1 MIPRVSP
8 VSSLCLVMLLLVTLL
23 AWTPALAS
31 DACSLVND
39 EYEENFY
46 VKCNYRPVC
55 YSCMRTDGCAFDTS
69 TGKCYLASSTVSL
82 SSTSSSSNS
91 SSASNASSVASE
103 EAGVATGYCSSS
115 DSTCNGCTSNCPTG
129 SGGCQCATMCESL
142 SSLNAKCSSTTGSS
156 HVAMK
161 VMVILSA
168 IVLLGALV
176 VMRWRCLKRSHR
188 TRTKAAAPREPPANM
203 LQLSGWRNHL
213 LTQSAPQSRQAAR
226 AALNGCYMKMDDG
239 SPRES
244 SSGATFEGESAPT
257 RQQQHTGIHVSDL

>member
-1 MIPRVSP
+1 MISSRSP
-8 VSSLCLVMLLLVTLL
+8 SSSSSLVMLLLLVMLS
-23 AWTPALAS
+23 WTPALAS

-39 EYEENFY
+39 EYEQNFY

-69 TGKCYLASSTVSL
+69 TGTCYLASSAVSL
-82 SSTSSSSNS
+82 SSTSSSNSSNS
-91 SSASNASSVASE
+91 SSNSSSDSSE
-103 EAGVATGYCSSS
+103 EVGVTTGYCSSS
-115 DSTCNGCTSNCPTG
+115 DSTCNGCTANCPTG
-129 SGGCQCATMCESL
+129 SGGCQCATMCEAL
-142 SSLNAKCSSTTGSS
+142 SSLNSKCSSTTGSS

-168 IVLLGALV
+168 IVLLAALV
-176 VMRWRCLKRSHR
+176 VMRWRCLKRSHQ

-213 LTQSAPQSRQAAR
+213 LTQSPPQSRQAAR

-257 RQQQHTGIHVSDL
+257 QQQHTGIHVSDL